1 MDKEVR
7 DELIGRDGEQSRIRE
22 ILLRLT
28 AGEGGAVVVEGAA
41 GVGKS
46 ALVRAVADDARAGR
60 LAGLDEVTV
69 SSVVGADAE
78 RGWPY
83 SGLHLVLSAIV
94 GSLDP
99 EQQQIAARLVDDLT
113 SRLDQASTT
122 AYEIAVQVQA
132 LISRVRRPLVVVMD
146 NAHRLDPQSLEVLGF
161 VARRVGTSPLVLLV
175 VVEAADR
182 VPPLRGLP
190 VIRLG
195 ELPPTEA
202 TELVRRAAGSHT
214 LHSVAARIAARVGGN
229 PRALLDVVGRIPDV
243 QLLGQVELDRHL
255 PHSPVLQ
262 ALQLPELS
270 SLDDNQRFALLVA
283 TGSEDHRL
291 AAVLNALGSPD
302 APHVAWL
309 FAEHLNRSDGTF
321 TLQRPAVRSIIWQ
334 AATMAERDAAHQ
346 ALAAAYAD
354 SDPGRQLWHLA
365 QTRHDHDDEL
375 ATRLHRV
382 ASESLARGEVE
393 RSLSFAREAVRLTS
407 KPGERI
413 ARLLQAGR
421 FAVLAG
427 RLDEAVHIA
436 RERFRLDTTAEQR
449 ADFALLEV
457 RARNLLDGE
466 VATGLVSR
474 HVEEVAPIDP
484 ARAAALDLAAA
495 HGLAGRMEQAEAAR
509 FLALAER
516 FTDDFDDSTRAA
528 HRRTAALLA
537 SVSGELDRAVE
548 LVEAGAG
555 GAEDLFGEA
564 ETHLLH
570 ATVLVRA
577 ERYGQARRLLR
588 AVTSGQFGDSPL
600 LLRAA
605 LAGLVQLESRAG
617 RLREAAEAAAWWDR
631 VDADSAHRALVPAC
645 MIRVNAFLGEDEAA
659 WERRRQSIE
668 GSRRHGDSWATAVM
682 QAETGAFLLLLG
694 RFDEAM
700 SVLDHARRHALEHAD
715 PSILAVEP
723 DYVEACVRN
732 GELARARVAL
742 AEFEL
747 RADRVPTAWAR
758 HTVARCRAL
767 VSEGDE
773 ALTLFREAVET
784 AADTVSPVEQART
797 LLCFGERL
805 RRLGRRTDARS
816 WLQRTVVLAQESG
829 AIALAGRAGQEL
841 GAAGGP
847 VPPTTRLADLTDA
860 EQRIATLV
868 ASGRRNREI
877 AAELFVSVRT
887 VEAHLGRIFRK
898 LGIRS
903 RTELTGIV
911 VAGLDDDGGGAG
923 QA

>member
-1 MDKEVR
+1 M
-7 DELIGRDGEQSRIRE
+7 IGRDGEQSRIRE
-22 ILLRLT
+22 VLLRLT

-60 LAGLDEVTV
+60 LTGLDEVTV
-69 SSVVGADAE
+69 SSVVGAEAE
-78 RGWPY
+78 RGWPF
-83 SGLHLVLSAIV
+83 SGLHLVLSAVV
-94 GSLDP
+94 GSLEP
-99 EQQQIAARLVDDLT
+99 EQQQLAARLVDDLT
-113 SRLDQASTT
+113 RRLDQASTT
-122 AYEIAVQVQA
+122 AYEIAVQVQS
-132 LISRVRRPLVVVMD
+132 LISRLRRPLVVVMD

-175 VVEAADR
+175 VVDAAER

-190 VIRLG
+190 VVRLG
-195 ELPPTEA
+195 ELAPTDA

-262 ALQLPELS
+262 ALQLPELGT
-270 SLDDNQRFALLVA
+270 LDDDQRFALLVA

-291 AAVLNALGSPD
+291 APVLNALGSPD

-309 FAEHLNRSDGTF
+309 FGEHLNRSDGTY

-346 ALAAAYAD
+346 ALAGAYAD

-375 ATRLHRV
+375 ATRLHRA

-413 ARLLQAGR
+413 ERLLQAGR

-516 FTDDFDDSTRAA
+516 FTDDFDDTTRAA

-548 LVEAGAG
+548 LAEAGAG

-564 ETHLLH
+564 ESHLLQ

-588 AVTSGQFGDSPL
+588 AVISGQFGDSPL

-605 LAGLVQLESRAG
+605 LAGLVQLEARAG
-617 RLREAAEAAAWWDR
+617 RLREAAEAATGWDR

-911 VAGLDDDGGGAG
+911 VAGLDDDGVGAG